1 LGASTRITQEDE
13 PIVSEILLSMKYCD
27 LSLPS
32 PEENLACDEVLLDL
46 CESGEGEEVLRM
58 WEPSCYF
65 VVLGYANRAATEVN
79 LPFCKANTI
88 PVLRRC
94 TGGGTVVQ
102 GPGVL
107 NYTLIL
113 RSDETGP
120 LRSITSTNDYV
131 MARNQAAL
139 AGLLRARIERHG
151 HTDLALG
158 GLKFCG
164 NAQRRHRRT
173 VIFHGSF
180 LLHLDIELMEKI
192 LPMPS
197 RQPDYRLDR
206 SHSDFLMNLKTEPGQ
221 IKSALAR
228 AWNATERLPVL
239 PLPQIQQL
247 ATKKYALPD
256 WNYKF

>member
-1 LGASTRITQEDE
+1 
-13 PIVSEILLSMKYCD
+13 MKYCD

-46 CESGEGEEVLRM
+46 CESGEGEEVLRL
-58 WEPSCYF
+58 WEPSRYF
-65 VVLGYANRAATEVN
+65 VVLGYANRAVTEVN

-107 NYTLIL
+107 NYTLIM

-120 LRSITSTNDYV
+120 LRSITSTNEYV

-139 AGLLRARIERHG
+139 SGLLRTRVERLG
-151 HTDLALG
+151 HTDLTIG
-158 GLKFCG
+158 GLKFSG

-180 LLHLDIELMEKI
+180 LLHLDIGLVEKI
-192 LPMPS
+192 LPIPS

-206 SHSDFLMNLKTEPGQ
+206 SHSDFLMNLKWDAAP
-221 IKSALAR
+221 IKTALAN
-228 AWNATERLPVL
+228 AWNAEERLSIL
-239 PLPQIQQL
+239 PLPQIQTL
-247 ATKKYALPD
+247 ATEKYAKSD